1 VGTGFPKKIMLKQRD
16 ANKNNAPVLVHQS
29 RASAAKLTRKEKIMT
44 APQRAPFSNSANVV
58 DEMFTEARIDALNAK
73 LIERGISADQVIAIL
88 PVEAQ
93 IVANPKPPQF
103 RVLYRTV

>member
-1 VGTGFPKKIMLKQRD
+1 
-16 ANKNNAPVLVHQS
+16 
-29 RASAAKLTRKEKIMT
+29 MT
-44 APQRAPFSNSANVV
+44 APQRAQFSNHANVV

-88 PVEAQ
+88 PVEAR
-93 IVANPKPPQF
+93 IVANPTPPQF

>member
-29 RASAAKLTRKEKIMT
+29 RASAANLTRKEKIMT
-44 APQRAPFSNSANVV
+44 ALQRAPFSNSANVV

-73 LIERGISADQVIAIL
+73 LIERGISADRVIAVL